1 MKRCA
6 YCGRENAD
14 QATQCSECGTPDL
27 RAADD
32 TVAKPA
38 AEHANQQR
46 EQSIPAWLLEKIGI
60 RSPAEIENALVTL
73 VTCGT
78 LGEADL
84 IVSDLE
90 SAGINAFIPDQFTAQ
105 NFSVPAMVGYV
116 RVQVA
121 PEDLAAAKEFL
132 SAKVVNEPPF

>member
-14 QATQCSECGTPDL
+14 QATQCRECGSADL
-27 RAADD
+27 
-32 TVAKPA
+32 KPA
-38 AEHANQQR
+38 EDAVAAEQGRAQA
-46 EQSIPAWLLEKIGI
+46 EPSLPARVLEKIEV
-60 RSPAEIENALVTL
+60 RPPAETEGALVTL

-90 SAGINAFIPDQFTAQ
+90 SVGIGAFIPDQFAVQ
-105 NFSVPAMVGYV
+105 NFSLPGVLGSV

-121 PEDLAAAKEFL
+121 AHDFAAAQEFL
-132 SAKVVNEPPF
+132 NAKVINEPPSFP